1 MERKICKPIVILPT
15 LDAFWYFLFYT
26 NPFHSDLLYSIPFY
40 FFKMTVTAHQLQ
52 PTNGSMTDI
61 L

>member
-1 MERKICKPIVILPT
+1 MERKICKPILILPI
-15 LDAFWYFLFYT
+15 LDAFLYFLFYT

-40 FFKMTVTAHQLQ
+40 FFNDGYSPSKE